1 MHALSLA
8 TATAIV
14 DAAAAEA
21 RRRELAPLGIAVLD
35 AGGHLIVFKREDGA
49 TFLRFDIAFG
59 KAWGSLGMGFGTA
72 ELADRAERHPSF
84 VGALTAASGGRI
96 VPSPGGVLIADDSG
110 HVIGAV
116 GISGDAGPLDEACAL
131 AGIAAAGLTAIPG
144 APSEG

>member
-8 TATAIV
+8 TAPAIV

-59 KAWGSLGMGFGTA
+59 KAGLAGMGFGTA
-72 ELADRAERHPSF
+72 ELAHRAERHPSF

-131 AGIAAAGLTAIPG
+131 ARVAAAGLTAIPG